1 MISDLIFLALWL
13 PASTAVVLGMY
24 LLFHRVGR

>member
-1 MISDLIFLALWL
+1 MLSDLLLLAFWL
-13 PASTAVVLGMY
+13 PASTIVVLGMY